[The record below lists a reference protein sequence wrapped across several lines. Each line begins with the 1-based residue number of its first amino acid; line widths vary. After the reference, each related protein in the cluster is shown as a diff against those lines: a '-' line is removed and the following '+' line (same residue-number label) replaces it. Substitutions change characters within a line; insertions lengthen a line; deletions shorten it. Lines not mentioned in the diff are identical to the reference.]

1 MSHNPL
7 ISIVIITYNSEKYI
21 QNCLNNVYSS
31 EFNLKTEVII
41 VDNHSKDNT
50 VNIIRNTYSSVQ
62 IIENRANIGFAKAN
76 NRALKIAKGKYA
88 LLLNPDTEISVDTL
102 DKFYNF
108 MENENNKNVW
118 CIGGQLVDEFWQPS
132 KSYGRFPNMFDVFFE
147 QSGLKGIALK
157 IFNKNWLSRI
167 RWIEKSKKVPFVMG
181 CNMFIR
187 KDVLM
192 KIGYFNESFFLNY
205 EEVELCWRAEKKEF
219 ICVVLPGVIIKHY
232 SGKSFES
239 RQDYLNHLW
248 LSQVLFFKL
257 TRSRFYYGTI
267 KALHLIGALLR
278 YTLKFDKNYLDQ
290 IKKVLAI

>member
-1 MSHNPL
+1 MQLNKS
-7 ISIVIITYNSEKYI
+7 ISIIILTYNSEKFI
-21 QNCLNNVYSS
+21 QNCINSIYQSHADFLY
-31 EFNLKTEVII
+31 EIII
-41 VDNHSKDNT
+41 VDNNSQDNT
-50 VNIIRNTYSSVQ
+50 VNIIKEKYSQ
-62 IIENRANIGFAKAN
+62 ANLIENRNNLGFAKAN

-118 CIGGQLVDEFWQPS
+118 CIGGQLVDEFGQPS

-157 IFNKNWLSRI
+157 IFGKNWLLRI

-205 EEVELCWRAEKKEF
+205 EEVELCWKAEKKEF
-219 ICVVLPGVIIKHY
+219 ISVVLPEVIIKHY